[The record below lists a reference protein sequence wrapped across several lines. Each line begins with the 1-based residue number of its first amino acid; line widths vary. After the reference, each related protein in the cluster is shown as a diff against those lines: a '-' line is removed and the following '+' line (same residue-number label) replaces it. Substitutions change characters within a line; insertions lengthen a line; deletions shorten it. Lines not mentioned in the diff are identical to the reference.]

1 MKMASQLISIII
13 VIRLLMIDYY
23 DLLVSPYEM
32 GILDRQPPHNI
43 KRGLML
49 MSKILQNIANH
60 VEFSKEQH
68 MLFFNDLLR
77 YSSHLS
83 K

>member
-1 MKMASQLISIII
+1 
-13 VIRLLMIDYY
+13 
-23 DLLVSPYEM
+23 M

-49 MSKILQNIANH
+49 MSKTLQNIANH

-68 MLFFNDLLR
+68 MLYFNDLLR
-77 YSSHLS
+77 YVFFF